1 MRLNSG
7 QPFYQIGTDGSF
19 LEAPVK
25 VQELLL
31 APAERTDVIID
42 FTGFNGRD
50 IVLTNDAPSPFPNG
64 TPANPET
71 TGQIMQFRVSRPLR
85 KPDMSCIPE
94 RLMQISKLMVTPS
107 TKVRNLTL
115 DESKD
120 RFGRL
125 IMLLNKKKW
134 DEPITETPQLG
145 DTEVWQLINLTEDSH
160 PIHLHLV
167 HFQIIN
173 RQPFHVK
180 EYQSSGKLQFTGP
193 AVPPAPNEKGWKDTV
208 CANPGE
214 VTRIIAR
221 FVPFTGEYVWH
232 CHMLE
237 HEDYEMMR
245 PYKIIEKPP
254 EKGNG
259 IQIHFRS
266 RQNELVIGRI
276 RLD

>member
-1 MRLNSG
+1 
-7 QPFYQIGTDGSF
+7 
-19 LEAPVK
+19 
-25 VQELLL
+25 
-31 APAERTDVIID
+31 
-42 FTGFNGRD
+42 
-50 IVLTNDAPSPFPNG
+50 
-64 TPANPET
+64 
-71 TGQIMQFRVSRPLR
+71 
-85 KPDMSCIPE
+85 
-94 RLMQISKLMVTPS
+94 
-107 TKVRNLTL
+107 
-115 DESKD
+115 
-120 RFGRL
+120 
-125 IMLLNKKKW
+125 MLLNKKKW